1 MPRSTRSR
9 RNVVE
14 VFDGA
19 AERVLQQVFGCLPI
33 ADAPLE
39 KAEEHAVVVDQRL
52 HGRRPVPRRFGGR
65 RGVMGL
71 IGDRN
76 QVLIS
81 VPDQSH
87 DATPSA
93 ESRAN
98 RSAAMQAL
106 VDNHRTFLRFLER
119 RVGNRDT
126 AEDLLQDAFG
136 RAIEHL
142 DELRENESIVAWFY
156 RVLRNAVID
165 HYRRSD
171 AAHRAAEA
179 FARDFEEAVPPHDVH
194 DAICA
199 CISDLARTLKP
210 EYAEALRQIDV
221 EGMPVKEFAERS
233 GISAGNAG
241 VRVFRAREALR
252 RQVVA
257 SCGTCAEHGCVD
269 CRCGRP
275 R

>member
-1 MPRSTRSR
+1 
-9 RNVVE
+9 
-14 VFDGA
+14 
-19 AERVLQQVFGCLPI
+19 
-33 ADAPLE
+33 
-39 KAEEHAVVVDQRL
+39 
-52 HGRRPVPRRFGGR
+52 
-65 RGVMGL
+65 MGL
-71 IGDRN
+71 RALVRDPVTPARRDMN
-76 QVLIS
+76 DHLIS

-87 DATPSA
+87 DAAPSA
-93 ESRAN
+93 ESTAN

-171 AAHRAAEA
+171 AAHRAAAA

-221 EGMPVKEFAERS
+221 EGVPVKEFAERS

>member
-1 MPRSTRSR
+1 MNDHLTST
-9 RNVVE
+9 
-14 VFDGA
+14 
-19 AERVLQQVFGCLPI
+19 
-33 ADAPLE
+33 
-39 KAEEHAVVVDQRL
+39 
-52 HGRRPVPRRFGGR
+52 
-65 RGVMGL
+65 
-71 IGDRN
+71 
-76 QVLIS
+76 
-81 VPDQSH
+81 PDPPH
-87 DATPSA
+87 DAAPAADSTA
-93 ESRAN
+93 H

-136 RAIEHL
+136 RAVEHL

-179 FARDFEEAVPPHDVH
+179 FARDFEEAVPPHEVH

-221 EGMPVKEFAERS
+221 EGVPVKEFAERS

-269 CRCGRP
+269 CRCARP
-275 R
+275 REAPKRAAPGASRMPSISPTGE

>member
-1 MPRSTRSR
+1 MNDYLSPAP
-9 RNVVE
+9 
-14 VFDGA
+14 DG
-19 AERVLQQVFGCLPI
+19 
-33 ADAPLE
+33 
-39 KAEEHAVVVDQRL
+39 
-52 HGRRPVPRRFGGR
+52 
-65 RGVMGL
+65 
-71 IGDRN
+71 
-76 QVLIS
+76 
-81 VPDQSH
+81 SH
-87 DATPSA
+87 DPAASA
-93 ESRAN
+93 ELTGHS
-98 RSAAMQAL
+98 SAALQVL

-136 RAIEHL
+136 RAVEHL
-142 DELRENESIVAWFY
+142 DDLQENESIVAWFY

-171 AAHRAAEA
+171 AAHRATEA
-179 FARDFEEAVPPHDVH
+179 FARDFEEAVPPHEVH

-221 EGMPVKEFAERS
+221 EGVPVKEFAQQA
-233 GISAGNAG
+233 GISASNAG

-252 RQVVA
+252 KQVVA
-257 SCGTCAEHGCVD
+257 SCGTCAEHGCAD

>member
-1 MPRSTRSR
+1 M
-9 RNVVE
+9 N
-14 VFDGA
+14 D
-19 AERVLQQVFGCLPI
+19 
-33 ADAPLE
+33 
-39 KAEEHAVVVDQRL
+39 H
-52 HGRRPVPRRFGGR
+52 
-65 RGVMGL
+65 
-71 IGDRN
+71 
-76 QVLIS
+76 LIS

-87 DATPSA
+87 DAAPSA
-93 ESRAN
+93 ESTAN

-210 EYAEALRQIDV
+210 EYTEALRQIDV
-221 EGMPVKEFAERS
+221 EGVPVKEFAERS